1 MSPTIN
7 VLLTLLLYQCIS
19 AFELHYKSCFVD
31 FNDSSPIVVFYP
43 YYEQNQESYA
53 LLWDRLSEVTPKE
66 GAVVQEATFTT
77 QMSYTPPVKGSHNGI
92 HYQKVNMTNMLYL
105 NVDQQ
110 IPLVL
115 EHYLYEN
122 DTSLTDYD
130 GINSIFV
137 SAGQV
142 FFNMWL
148 ERWPWK
154 SKKNSLVLKYF
165 IISSSNNTVVAY
177 NGLQLKVIGS
187 VNDTLE
193 VKFFKDSSSIINNQ
207 TYSVNVESSVEIF
220 EEGNFTLEIMIKFP
234 SFDSIHYGSVL
245 GIHFNT
251 TLNRESVD
259 IWLIVVISLCISVVL
274 FIGFIATIITCKRN
288 SARRLYELVK

>member
-1 MSPTIN
+1 
-7 VLLTLLLYQCIS
+7 
-19 AFELHYKSCFVD
+19 
-31 FNDSSPIVVFYP
+31 
-43 YYEQNQESYA
+43 
-53 LLWDRLSEVTPKE
+53 
-66 GAVVQEATFTT
+66 
-77 QMSYTPPVKGSHNGI
+77 
-92 HYQKVNMTNMLYL
+92 MLYL
-105 NVDQQ
+105 NVEQQ

-130 GINSIFV
+130 GINSISV

-165 IISSSNNTVVAY
+165 IISSSNNTVVAN

-193 VKFFKDSSSIINNQ
+193 VKFFKDSSSIIDNQ
-207 TYSVNVESSVEIF
+207 TYSVNVESSVQIF
-220 EEGNFTLEIMIKFP
+220 EGNFTLAIKIRFP

-251 TLNRESVD
+251 TRIRGSVAT
-259 IWLIVVISLCISVVL
+259 WLIVVISLCISVVL
-274 FIGFIATIITCKRN
+274 FIGFIASIITCKRN